1 MAEAGQDHN
10 YKKVELAGLGVDE
23 RTGCQGV
30 ISEPHL
36 LIHQGKVFH
45 WAQKVTGITNGS
57 QAQFLLKTAVGN
69 YPHIH
74 RFRLNAGDG
83 DIDVNMYEDTTTS
96 ADGTLLTNAF
106 NLNRNSIITPDLE
119 LFSGPTVTADGTLVH
134 QLWIPPSGGSAGGG
148 PGGSAVGVSNAE
160 AGEEWILK
168 PDSNY
173 MFELDNSSGGTITAW
188 FELFWYE
195 L

>member
-1 MAEAGQDHN
+1 MAEAGQDHL
-10 YKKVELAGLGVDE
+10 YKKVELAGTGVDE
-23 RTGCQGV
+23 YTGCQGV
-30 ISEPHL
+30 ISEPHM
-36 LIHQGKVFH
+36 LIHRGKVFH
-45 WAQKVTGITNGS
+45 WTQKVVGIAIGA

-83 DIDVNMYEDTTTS
+83 SVDVNMYEDTVTS
-96 ADGTLLTNAF
+96 ADGTLLTNVF
-106 NLNRNSIITPDLE
+106 NLNRNSIITPDME
-119 LFSGPTVTADGTLVH
+119 LYSGPTATDDGTLIH
-134 QLWIPPSGGSAGGG
+134 NLWLPPSGTQGAH
-148 PGGSAVGVSNAE
+148 ATGVSNAE

-168 PDSNY
+168 PGSNY
-173 MFELDNSSGGTITAW
+173 MFELDNTSGGIITAW